1 MFTGHLHDV
10 VDVLVLGRIS
20 DDLGATRQLVGAS
33 LALDDAL
40 HLTEGFFQEG
50 ETLILPKGHCL
61 TTIVRRCDKF
71 EGDLD
76 VGIARVDLGSGGDQS
91 LLECVDT
98 LISEA
103 IHLEIST
110 KLHGCGRHLF
120 RDAIVKDLLLLGSDP
135 NLLEDCLL
143 ITHDQSEC
151 IEGMTVFVIQVPSKL
166 LIQLLEGAFGCSTL
180 LTLVIILFFWI
191 VYLDNHL
198 LQDVVHHLGLLEVHL
213 SRRGISS
220 EYLLLRQIDV
230 PLLSVDTDDHHGLL
244 LADLHVLVDEL
255 YALLCD
261 LCGQQVALHVLVL
274 EKLGVGTVLVNLGD
288 LCL

>member
-1 MFTGHLHDV
+1 
-10 VDVLVLGRIS
+10 
-20 DDLGATRQLVGAS
+20 
-33 LALDDAL
+33 
-40 HLTEGFFQEG
+40 
-50 ETLILPKGHCL
+50 
-61 TTIVRRCDKF
+61 
-71 EGDLD
+71 
-76 VGIARVDLGSGGDQS
+76 
-91 LLECVDT
+91 
-98 LISEA
+98 
-103 IHLEIST
+103 
-110 KLHGCGRHLF
+110 
-120 RDAIVKDLLLLGSDP
+120 
-135 NLLEDCLL
+135 
-143 ITHDQSEC
+143 
-151 IEGMTVFVIQVPSKL
+151 MTVFVIQVPSKL

-255 YALLCD
+255 NALFSD
-261 LCGQQVALHVLVL
+261 LCGQQVPFHVLVL
-274 EKLGVGTVLVNLGD
+274 EKLGVGTVLVYLGD